1 MLVVLLAVCLYGTI
15 FGIIQAA
22 MDPENHRCAFAIVFN
37 IHYEI
42 RESQPIGMALGIIFG
57 FILEYLRQKEI

>member
-1 MLVVLLAVCLYGTI
+1 MLVVLLSVCLYGTI
-15 FGIIQAA
+15 FGMIQAA

-42 RESQPIGMALGIIFG
+42 QESQPIGMILGIIFG
-57 FILEYLRQKEI
+57 FILEFLRQKEI